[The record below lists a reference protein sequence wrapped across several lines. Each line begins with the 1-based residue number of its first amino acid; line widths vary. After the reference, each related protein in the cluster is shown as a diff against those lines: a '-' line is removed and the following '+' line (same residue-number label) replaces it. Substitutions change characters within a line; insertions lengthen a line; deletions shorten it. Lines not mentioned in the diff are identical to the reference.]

1 MSVII
6 IIMESVLKANRPQL
20 KESSIKNYVSNLRSL
35 YRNVFGDD
43 RYLLDKFND
52 TEPILAFVRQKP
64 LASQMAVL
72 SYLVVLTGNPIYQ
85 EEMKNI
91 KPLRDQEIESRTEVD
106 EEHTTS
112 DDEIKSKF
120 QQLKKRSDAIY
131 KSGNI
136 TKETLI
142 ELQNTIL
149 VALMGNLF
157 IPPRRSMDY
166 VEMLLH
172 EKRDDAN
179 YIDGDT
185 LVFNVYKTAR
195 TYGQQRVKMPSALKK
210 LIDAYKIVSPY
221 EYLFTGLYGKKLHSI
236 TPRLTDI
243 FGHPVGV
250 NSMRRNS
257 TQQFTDFIDRQSQV
271 KAHMTGMGSSTV
283 VLNHYCR

>member
-1 MSVII
+1 
-6 IIMESVLKANRPQL
+6 MESVLKANRPEL

-43 RYLLDKFND
+43 RYTLEKFND
-52 TEPILAFVRQKP
+52 AEPILAFVRQKP
-64 LASQMAVL
+64 ITSQMAVL

-85 EEMKNI
+85 EEMKRL
-91 KPLRDQEIESRTEVD
+91 KPLRDQQIETRPEVD

-112 DDEIKSKF
+112 PEEIKQIFKA
-120 QQLKKRSDAIY
+120 LKKRSVEIY
-131 KSGNI
+131 ADGEY
-136 TKETLI
+136 TKETLL

-149 VALMGNLF
+149 VALMGNIF

-166 VEMLLH
+166 VEMLL
-172 EKRDDAN
+172 DAKSDSKN
-179 YIDGDT
+179 YIDGNE

-195 TYGQQRVKMPSALKK
+195 TYGQQRVKIPAPLKK
-210 LIDAYKIVSPY
+210 LIDDYRQVSNY
-221 EYLFTGLYGKKLHSI
+221 EYLFTGLHGKQLHSI
-236 TPRLTDI
+236 TPRLTQL

-257 TQQFTDFIDRQSQV
+257 TQQFADFIDRQSQV
-271 KAHMTGMGSSTV
+271 KAHMNGMGSSPV